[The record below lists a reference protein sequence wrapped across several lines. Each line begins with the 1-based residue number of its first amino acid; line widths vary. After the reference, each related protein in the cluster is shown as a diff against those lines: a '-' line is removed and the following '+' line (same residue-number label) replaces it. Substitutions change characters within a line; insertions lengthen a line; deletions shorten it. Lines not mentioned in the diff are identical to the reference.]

1 MHVPVSIGHLFYMVQ
16 DVSWKQQTP
25 RTIILAACAIANESW
40 KLQGFDQRFIKQMIF
55 DAARMYLSTHR
66 AEGVRG
72 LLLGWEEKQS
82 DVNFCDRFA
91 EELAQQ
97 PGSVNEFMHMLTRY
111 AGA

>member
-1 MHVPVSIGHLFYMVQ
+1 MVQ
-16 DVSWKQQTP
+16 DASWKEQTP

-40 KLQGFDQRFIKQMIF
+40 KLQGFDRRFIKQLIF

-66 AEGVRG
+66 EEGVRG

-82 DVNFCDRFA
+82 DVNFCARFA
-91 EELAQQ
+91 EELAQH

-111 AGA
+111 ADA